1 MDIDVLRK
9 KISTFRGKSG
19 RVRITD
25 EQLYMEILSVWEQW
39 TGTTKD
45 FYKSVGVS
53 KSGMAGIIG
62 KAKRMRREGH
72 FPVESF
78 KEIKVAGA
86 EPVASSLG
94 ACIAP
99 ITMKWEK
106 GRVIRFN
113 QVSQLVDFL
122 NIMENKKAA

>member
-72 FPVESF
+72 FPAKSF
-78 KEIKVAGA
+78 KEIKVAEA
-86 EPVASSLG
+86 ESVTSSSG
-94 ACIAP
+94 ACKAP
-99 ITMKWEK
+99 ITMKWGQ

-113 QVSQLVDFL
+113 QVDQLVEFL
-122 NIMENKKAA
+122 SKVESKAA